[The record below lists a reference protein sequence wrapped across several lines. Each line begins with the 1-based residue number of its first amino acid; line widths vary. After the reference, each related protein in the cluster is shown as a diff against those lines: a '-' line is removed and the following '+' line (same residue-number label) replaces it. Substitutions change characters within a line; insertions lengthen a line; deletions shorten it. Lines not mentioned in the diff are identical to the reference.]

1 MSTASTVGA
10 FLFALAATLG
20 ATEVVVWDLSH
31 LRVKVGL
38 AAGLLGLLT
47 ALRADAAEVS
57 SASSGPFSG
66 AREVGVGV
74 ISNPGASSS
83 TLSESWLPRVS
94 RTWPTEGPMLR
105 GSGST

>member
-1 MSTASTVGA
+1 MGEDLTDVDGVHGWCL
-10 FLFALAATLG
+10 LFALAATLG

-57 SASSGPFSG
+57 SASSGP
-66 AREVGVGV
+66 R
-74 ISNPGASSS
+74 
-83 TLSESWLPRVS
+83 
-94 RTWPTEGPMLR
+94 
-105 GSGST
+105 

>member
-20 ATEVVVWDLSH
+20 ATEVVVWDLSN

-47 ALRADAAEVS
+47 ALPADAAEV

-83 TLSESWLPRVS
+83 TLSESWMPRVS
-94 RTWPTEGPMLR
+94 RTWPTGAR
-105 GSGST
+105 C